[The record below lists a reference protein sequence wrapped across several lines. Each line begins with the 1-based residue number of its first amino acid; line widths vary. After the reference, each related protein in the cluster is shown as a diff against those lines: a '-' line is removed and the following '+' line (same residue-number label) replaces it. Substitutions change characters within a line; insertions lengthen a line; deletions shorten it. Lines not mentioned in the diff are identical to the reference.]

1 MNSLIQI
8 LQGII
13 VIVLI
18 VALILYVLQSLLLS
32 GLNKKMYGKGTIL
45 AWIPICNTY
54 LLGKLVVNKG
64 FGFILIL
71 WSFASTVLTFMSA
84 TTTFTNAAGQTTTT
98 TGFISPTIS
107 AGVSSLYN
115 LTTLILFIVAIVK
128 FFTFKKQTVDN
139 QLDAQPLAQPANN
152 NQSQNPVVLPTSED
166 RPTNNY
172 YVNNQPT
179 TYEDLFVE
187 KVEELSPEEQQ
198 KQEEVPDLGIFNQSA
213 DMLVQNQTQD
223 QNNTN
228 NSNNT
233 I

>member
-1 MNSLIQI
+1 MNSLVQI

-13 VIVLI
+13 VIFFI
-18 VALILYVLQSLLLS
+18 VFIVVYILQALLLS

-45 AWIPICNTY
+45 AWIPVCNTY

-71 WSFASTVLTFMSA
+71 WSFASTALTFMSA
-84 TTTFTNAAGQTTTT
+84 TAFFTNAVGQTTTP
-98 TGFISPTIS
+98 GMISPTI
-107 AGVSSLYN
+107 ATGVSFLYN
-115 LTTLILFIVAIVK
+115 LTTFVLFIIELVK
-128 FFTFKKQTVDN
+128 FFTYKKQNVDESISYQSVSQPVESNNDN
-139 QLDAQPLAQPANN
+139 Q
-152 NQSQNPVVLPTSED
+152 VILPTSEE
-166 RPTNNY
+166 RPVNNY

-198 KQEEVPDLGIFNQSA
+198 KQEEIPDVGIFNQSA
-213 DMLVQNQTQD
+213 DMLIQNQEPEQ
-223 QNNTN
+223 N
-228 NSNNT
+228 NSNNNNNP

>member
-84 TTTFTNAAGQTTTT
+84 TAFFTNVVGQTTTP
-98 TGFISPTIS
+98 GMISPTI
-107 AGVSSLYN
+107 ATGVSSLYN

-128 FFTFKKQTVDN
+128 FFTLKKQTVDN
-139 QLDAQPLAQPANN
+139 QLDAQPLAQTVNN